1 MQKLVTLSSTEA
13 ELVALVQC
21 VQEMMAAKRLLESM
35 GLQVKLQMIIECD
48 NKEAVDLVNG
58 YQVGAGK
65 KHIDIRTFF
74 VRDLKD
80 DGVIEVQW
88 IATTANESDV
98 CTKNTKEAVYLERIK
113 NFVGHDEYFDK

>member
-58 YQVGAGK
+58 YQVGAGT

-88 IATTANESDV
+88 IPTTANESDV
-98 CTKNTKEAVYLERIK
+98 CTKNTKEAVYLEHIK
-113 NFVGHDEYFDK
+113 HFVGHDEYFDK